1 MSHYHARTVVILL
14 AAVLVSAA
22 CAGDDAETT
31 ADTAAAV
38 VTPDTTQLAAGVRRG
53 PARDADHEFLRMMS
67 DHHQGL
73 VTMATAAMNSGGTP
87 QARDDAFAVGQKQD
101 LEMRQMVELIQTAY
115 GEAIEPS
122 IMPSHRAMNDSLQAL
137 TGTQYDRTFYRMI
150 VQHHRE
156 GIAMM
161 DDFQSR
167 VQRPEIRQM
176 IDRMRTEQQRE
187 IQEFERKAAGSA

>member
-1 MSHYHARTVVILL
+1 MSHSPARTLALTL
-14 AAVLVSAA
+14 AALLVTAA
-22 CAGDDAETT
+22 CARDEAETT
-31 ADTAAAV
+31 ADTAAPAV
-38 VTPDTTQLAAGVRRG
+38 TQDTTQMAAGTRRG

-73 VTMATAAMNSGGTP
+73 VAMATVAMNKGSTS
-87 QARDDAFAVGQKQD
+87 QVRDDAYAVGGKQD
-101 LEMRQMVELIQTAY
+101 REMREMVELIQAAY
-115 GEAIEPS
+115 GETIDPT
-122 IMPSHRAMNDSLQAL
+122 IMPSHRAMNDSLQAM
-137 TGTQYDRTFYRMI
+137 TGTAYDRAFYRMI

-187 IQEFERKAAGSA
+187 IQEFERKAAGTA

>member
-1 MSHYHARTVVILL
+1 MSQSFARPVVILL
-14 AAVLVSAA
+14 AAALVTTA
-22 CAGDDAETT
+22 CARDEAETT

-38 VTPDTTQLAAGVRRG
+38 VTQDTTQLAAGARRG
-53 PARDADHEFLRMMS
+53 PARDADHEFLRRMS

-73 VTMATAAMNSGGTP
+73 VTMATAAMNSGSTP
-87 QARDDAFAVGQKQD
+87 QARDDAFTIGTKQD
-101 LEMRQMVELIQTAY
+101 REMREMVELIQAAY
-115 GEAIEPS
+115 GETIDPM

-137 TGTQYDRTFYRMI
+137 TGAQYDRTFYRMI

-161 DDFQSR
+161 DEFQAR

-187 IQEFERKAAGSA
+187 IREFERKAAGS

>member
-1 MSHYHARTVVILL
+1 MSHYHARTIAIAL
-14 AAVLVSAA
+14 AAALATAA
-22 CAGDDAETT
+22 CARDEAETT
-31 ADTAAAV
+31 ADTAAPV
-38 VTPDTTQLAAGVRRG
+38 VTSDTAQMAGAQRG

-73 VTMATAAMNSGGTP
+73 VTMATAAMNSASTS
-87 QARDDAFAVGQKQD
+87 QARDDAFTVGSKQD
-101 LEMRQMVELIQTAY
+101 REMREMGELAQTAY
-115 GEAIEPS
+115 GETITPT

-137 TGTQYDRTFYRMI
+137 TGTAYDRAFYRMV

-176 IDRMRTEQQRE
+176 IDRMRTDQQRE
-187 IQEFERKAAGSA
+187 IQEFERKASAAG

>member
-1 MSHYHARTVVILL
+1 MSNYHSRTVAILL
-14 AAVLVSAA
+14 TGLLVTGA
-22 CAGDDAETT
+22 CARDEAETT
-31 ADTAAAV
+31 ADTTAAV

-87 QARDDAFAVGQKQD
+87 QARDDAFTVGQKQD
-101 LEMRQMVELIQTAY
+101 REMREMVELIQTAY
-115 GEAIEPS
+115 GETIDPM

-137 TGTQYDRTFYRMI
+137 TGPQYDRTFYRMI

-187 IQEFERKAAGSA
+187 IQEFDRKAAGTA

>member
-1 MSHYHARTVVILL
+1 MSQYHTRTVVILL
-14 AAVLVSAA
+14 AAVLVTAA
-22 CAGDDAETT
+22 CARDEAETT

-38 VTPDTTQLAAGVRRG
+38 VTPDTAQLVAGVRRG

-67 DHHQGL
+67 DHHRGL
-73 VTMATAAMNSGGTP
+73 VTMATAAMNSGSTP
-87 QARDDAFAVGQKQD
+87 QARDDAFAVGQRQD
-101 LEMRQMVELIQTAY
+101 REMREMVELIQTAY
-115 GEAIEPS
+115 GETIDPM

-150 VQHHRE
+150 AQHHRE

-167 VQRPEIRQM
+167 VQRPEVRQM
-176 IDRMRTEQQRE
+176 IDRMRTEQQQE
-187 IQEFERKAAGSA
+187 IQQFERKAAGAG

>member
-1 MSHYHARTVVILL
+1 MSQHHARTVVIFL
-14 AAVLVSAA
+14 AAVLVTAA
-22 CAGDDAETT
+22 CGGDEAETT

-53 PARDADHEFLRMMS
+53 PARDADQEFLRRMS

-73 VTMATAAMNSGGTP
+73 VTMAAGAMNSGSTP
-87 QARDDAFAVGQKQD
+87 QARDDAYTVGQKQD
-101 LEMRQMVELIQTAY
+101 LEMRQMVELIQQAY
-115 GEAIEPS
+115 GEAIEPT

-137 TGTQYDRTFYRMI
+137 TGAQYDRTFYRMI

-161 DDFQSR
+161 DDFQAR
-167 VQRPEIRQM
+167 VQRAEIRQM

-187 IQEFERKAAGSA
+187 IQDFERKAAAGT